1 MTIQPTETLKA
12 VATELGECLSKISP
26 ENIESAL
33 DELSKANRVFLA
45 GAGRSALAI
54 RGFAMRL
61 MHMRKVTYVVGE
73 TTTPGIASG
82 DLLVIGSGSG
92 QTASLLAMA
101 QKAKTLG
108 ARLLLVTID
117 PESPIGKLSDCIIR
131 IPAPSPK
138 AQTGESSSVSIQPM
152 GSLFEQS
159 LLVLLDS
166 MVLLLMDKENFSSD
180 EMFAS
185 HANLE

>member
-1 MTIQPTETLKA
+1 MQPTETLKTI
-12 VATELGECLSKISP
+12 VAELGECLTKVSP
-26 ENIESAL
+26 DSIEAAL
-33 DELSKANRVFLA
+33 DELSKTQRVFLA

-61 MHMRKVTYVVGE
+61 MHMRKTVYVVGE
-73 TTTPGIASG
+73 TTTPGIKKG
-82 DLLVIGSGSG
+82 DLLIIGSGSG
-92 QTASLLAMA
+92 RTASLLSMA
-101 QKAKTLG
+101 QKSKQLG
-108 ARLLLVTID
+108 ARLMLVTID
-117 PESPIGKLSDCIIR
+117 PQSPIGELADCVVQ

-138 AQTGESSSVSIQPM
+138 AQSDKPLSKSVQPM

-159 LLVLLDS
+159 LLLLLDS
-166 MVLLLMDKENFSSD
+166 MVLLLMDKENISSD